1 MSELEEAPHIEL
13 TFSEIIDKLKT
24 NHIDQ
29 KINPN
34 LKVDLHPDSNSEFS
48 DSDASADSR
57 RVLEK
62 GERNGGDDTDTDSDN
77 DFTEEDMVHSV
88 CGEPI
93 NVKNGYVN
101 KMKTILGSVSK
112 HFFEGLGNPARAGE
126 EDANDNG
133 DGSVYNE
140 PVNRKV
146 KFKKLNYRDVEHQ
159 MDKYYSD
166 INHKYSSAFDILAS
180 YLKGHKIIYMESKSY
195 AEEHLNYLMMP
206 AIVLS
211 TTATVLSGLT
221 KMYQWGALAIAA
233 VNGVISFLLALVN
246 YFKLDAATE
255 AHKISAHQYDK
266 LQTSVEFTSGS
277 VLLFRNFEL
286 GIPDG
291 GNPNQ
296 YQTIEQRTSID
307 IKKYENKKA
316 MEEEMMNKLT
326 DVEKKIS
333 EIKETNQFIIPRCI
347 RVRYPV
353 IYNTNIFSVIK
364 RIDDHRKTAITNLKN
379 VKNGIR
385 FINAIEKKNNFNLN
399 ELNRKKLQILFDMK
413 RELVKEI
420 LLLKSAFSIIDQMFN
435 QEISNAEVLR
445 NRWFWGF
452 FYKYDKLPDPLG
464 LNGFITE
471 LMDPFHDPAVDGKEQ
486 IKEKIRAHLEKVQKA
501 LEQKLEKDKEDA
513 KIRSN
518 GSSRSL
524 TSSGH
529 NTNTNTNTNNN
540 TNNLSHPERGGGGR
554 RRSVSL
560 HADEL
565 V

>member
-1 MSELEEAPHIEL
+1 MSGEPVANVAQVEL
-13 TFSEIIDKLKT
+13 TFSEIINNLNHVHEDKSTAK
-24 NHIDQ
+24 
-29 KINPN
+29 PN
-34 LKVDLHPDSNSEFS
+34 LKVDLQPDSNSEFS
-48 DSDASADSR
+48 DSDASGDSR
-57 RVLEK
+57 RYSDES
-62 GERNGGDDTDTDSDN
+62 DSDN
-77 DFTEEDMVHSV
+77 NVTEEDMVHSV
-88 CGEPI
+88 CEGQNTI
-93 NVKNGYVN
+93 KKTYVN
-101 KMKTILGSVSK
+101 KVKTILGSVSK
-112 HFFEGLGNPARAGE
+112 HFFEGLGNPATDGVKPLL
-126 EDANDNG
+126 DGDNESIY
-133 DGSVYNE
+133 DE
-140 PVNRKV
+140 PINRKV
-146 KFKKLNYRDVEHQ
+146 KFKKLNYRDVERQ
-159 MDKYYSD
+159 IDKYYSD

-221 KMYQWGALAIAA
+221 KMYPWGAMAIAA

-286 GIPDG
+286 GTSYEG
-291 GNPNQ
+291 KSAQ
-296 YQTIEQRTSID
+296 YLTQEERTAMDS
-307 IKKYENKKA
+307 KKYENKRV

-364 RIDDHRKTAITNLKN
+364 RIDDHRKTALTNLKN

-385 FINAIEKKNNFNLN
+385 FINAIEKKNNYKLS
-399 ELNRKKLQILFDMK
+399 ELHRNKLQILFDMK

-420 LLLKSAFSIIDQMFN
+420 LLLKSAFSVIDQMFN

-445 NRWFWGF
+445 NRWFWGCL
-452 FYKYDKLPDPLG
+452 YKYDKLPEPLG
-464 LNGFITE
+464 LNIFIGE
-471 LMDPFHDPAVDGKEQ
+471 LMDPFHDPPEDSKEQ
-486 IKEKIRAHLEKVQKA
+486 LKEKIRAHLEKAQKA
-501 LEQKLEKDKEDA
+501 LEKKGEKGEKE
-513 KIRSN
+513 KGEKGEKGEKEKEETKRS
-518 GSSRSL
+518 GSTRSI
-524 TSSGH
+524 TS
-529 NTNTNTNTNNN
+529 NNSD
-540 TNNLSHPERGGGGR
+540 LGGGGGGR
-554 RRSVSL
+554 RRSMSL